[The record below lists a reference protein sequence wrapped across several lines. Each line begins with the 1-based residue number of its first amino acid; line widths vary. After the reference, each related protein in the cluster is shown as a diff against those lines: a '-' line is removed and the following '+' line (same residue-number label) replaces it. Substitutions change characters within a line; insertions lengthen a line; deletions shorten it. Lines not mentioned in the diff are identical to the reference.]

1 MASSSNLVNS
11 AIPIRH
17 IPQEH
22 PPTQSQAGIEKV
34 HNVFMEKSLKERV
47 AVPELQRTASKP
59 LPFPGTCTECAA
71 KIKGTVDRTVEN
83 MDFDGLKPYLKVID
97 LIEKAE
103 TSSEEWVVGAEN
115 KAAGGICLGMSLAH
129 LKNIEEE
136 HGIEGSLAVERDEV
150 QEFHHAA
157 VIIQCQDGLVFVD
170 NRAVPEM
177 RLFPIP
183 FNSTF
188 EGKGFSITVSP
199 EGTTPPLIFKGPMG
213 RFEYYTDISNGA
225 DVVNKQFM
233 PFAIKK
239 FIPIAVYKK
248 DGKALKDILI
258 VPNESKV
265 RLKNYN
271 NEEKQYVS
279 FETIR
284 QGGLLTK
291 LEEFMG
297 SDFHTTPQVAHAE
310 IVKFVAYADKML
322 ELFTSV

>member
-1 MASSSNLVNS
+1 MASHINS
-11 AIPIRH
+11 AASIIPITQK
-17 IPQEH
+17 PQTAL
-22 PPTQSQAGIEKV
+22 PQGDLEKV
-34 HNVFMEKSLKERV
+34 QNVFTEKSLKARL
-47 AVPELQRTASKP
+47 AVPELQRNA
-59 LPFPGTCTECAA
+59 LPPQPFAGTCAECAA
-71 KIKGTVDRTVEN
+71 KIKGTVDRTVES

-97 LIEKAE
+97 LIEKGAGP
-103 TSSEEWVVGAEN
+103 TEELTIGAEN
-115 KAAGGICLGMSLAH
+115 KAEGGICLGMSLAH
-129 LKNIEEE
+129 LKNIKDE
-136 HGIEGSLAVERDEV
+136 HGIEGSLAVEKDEV

-157 VIIQCQDGLVFVD
+157 VIIECQDGLVFVD
-170 NRAVPEM
+170 NRSAPEM

-199 EGTTPPLIFKGPMG
+199 QGTAPPLIFKGPVG

-258 VPNESKV
+258 MPNESKI

-279 FETIR
+279 FESIR
-284 QGGLLTK
+284 QGGLLAK

-297 SDFHTTPQVAHAE
+297 SDFHTTPQVATHE
-310 IVKFVAYADKML
+310 IVKFVFYADKML
-322 ELFTSV
+322 ELFALNNN